1 MKKDQ
6 NRIELKV
13 RMGIYEE
20 ATLDAGQAKVLPG
33 ALLDLK
39 EGIYGG
45 NIAVPIAENIKG
57 FDVAIVLENAL
68 LGKAIHAVQYDNET
82 ILVRRPIEGDVY
94 LIRAVAGT
102 YKTGDR
108 VYARQ
113 TQNGIYV
120 DKNGIG
126 KFIGWAQENFTITDE
141 MVDVIDTSTRDLP
154 SDRKVNGALVNLL
167 RVRIGVGRA
176 TKGAEP
182 SDDLQYTVSANG
194 SATTGTD
201 TITIQFVSA
210 PAPDLTKEELSCS
223 IPTGELVKISPT
235 VYTLSVVGAQT
246 GRATFSIGREG
257 IDNSTKYIQIW
268 GTQMAMGWWGVC
280 YPDVV
285 GRVIPTGEA
294 ILELASKHKISGSKR
309 NLECAFTLNEADW
322 REAGGTGDFDTE
334 CAGRAF
340 FITRTWGDAESIFSN
355 TFDVSDAFNR
365 FNITINGTM
374 YTGYLANGSP
384 VVYDGTPY
392 LFKFES

>member
-20 ATLDAGQAKVLPG
+20 ATLDSGQAKVLPG

-39 EGIYGG
+39 EGVYGG
-45 NIAVPIAENIKG
+45 NIAAPIADNIKG

-82 ILVRRPIEGDVY
+82 ILLRRPIEGDVY

-126 KFIGWAQENFTITDE
+126 KFIGWAQENYTITDE

-167 RVRIGVGRA
+167 RVRIGAGHA
-176 TKGAEP
+176 TKGAES

-194 SATTGTD
+194 SETTGTD

-210 PAPDLTKEELSCS
+210 PATDLTKDELSCS
-223 IPTGELVKISPT
+223 IPTGDLVKISPT
-235 VYTLSVVGAQT
+235 VYTLSVVGAET
-246 GRATFSIGREG
+246 GQATFSIGREG

-268 GTQMAMGWWGVC
+268 GTQLAMGWWGVC

-285 GRVIPTGEA
+285 DRVIPTGTA
-294 ILELASKHKISGSKR
+294 ILELASKHEISGNKR

-322 REAGGTGDFDTE
+322 RAAGGTGDFATE

-340 FITRTWGDAESIFSN
+340 FITRSWGDAESIFSN

-365 FNITINGTM
+365 FNITIEGTM